1 MFCARPSTLFDK
13 KGLMNK
19 AHKPALKSDLFDQPG
34 GISECTIP
42 EKPFFPDN
50 FQTYNMNDNLKNN
63 ILLLENIRQ
72 KGLTIVK
79 YFDAYICH
87 YYQPK
92 IIQ

>member
-13 KGLMNK
+13 KGLMNE

-34 GISECTIP
+34 ISECTIP
-42 EKPFFPDN
+42 EKPFLPDN

-79 YFDAYICH
+79 YFDAYNCH